1 MKNVRLND
9 RVREAILRRILEHAF
24 GKAREAIAADRESL
38 ARLVYDD
45 VYPSD
50 IQRKM
55 LRLPEGFFETGT
67 QICVSMGGQCVQ
79 FDIPDR
85 LVAWKHHYF
94 NRPAATY
101 PADHPF
107 TKLHNELHARTLRL
121 DEESSRARA
130 QAMAVLQS
138 CETCKQLVAAW
149 PEAEPFSRDFAT
161 SAAPRVLAL
170 TVKVS
175 DLNGWLGLGEKKS

>member
-1 MKNVRLND
+1 MKNARLCE
-9 RVREAILRRILEHAF
+9 RVRGAILLRLMDHAF
-24 GKAREAIAADRESL
+24 GEARSKIAGERASL

-50 IQRKM
+50 VQRKM
-55 LRLPEGFFETGT
+55 QRLPEGFFETGT
-67 QICVSMGGQCVQ
+67 QICAIMGGQHVR

-85 LVAWKHHYF
+85 PVAWKHHYF
-94 NRPAATY
+94 SQPAATY
-101 PADHPF
+101 PADHPL

-130 QAMAVLQS
+130 QAKAVLQS
-138 CETCKQLVAAW
+138 CATYKQLAEVW
-149 PEAEPFSRDFAT
+149 PEAEPFARDFAA
-161 SAAPRVLAL
+161 SVAPQVLAL
-170 TVKVS
+170 SVKVG